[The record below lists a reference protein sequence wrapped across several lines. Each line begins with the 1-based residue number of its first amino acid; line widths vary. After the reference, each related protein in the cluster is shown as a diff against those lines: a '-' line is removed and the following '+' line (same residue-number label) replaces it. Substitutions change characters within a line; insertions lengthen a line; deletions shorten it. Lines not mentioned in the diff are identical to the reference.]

1 MINKDDKIN
10 EENHKA
16 LIEKISFYLNLLLP
30 KEKVECMSLLR
41 KVSIYFQSSILLFF
55 VSILLL
61 IEQIIKFRWKKI
73 PYVFLILKQ
82 IDNTL
87 KEHLDF

>member
-10 EENHKA
+10 EEKHKA
-16 LIEKISFYLNLLLP
+16 LIEKISVYLNLLLP

-41 KVSIYFQSSILLFF
+41 KVFIYFQSSILLFF

>member
-87 KEHLDF
+87 KEHLEF

>member
-55 VSILLL
+55 V
-61 IEQIIKFRWKKI
+61 
-73 PYVFLILKQ
+73 
-82 IDNTL
+82 
-87 KEHLDF
+87 

>member
-16 LIEKISFYLNLLLP
+16 LIEKISVYLNLLLP

-87 KEHLDF
+87 KEHLEF

>member
-1 MINKDDKIN
+1 MDKIN
-10 EENHKA
+10 EEKRKE
-16 LIEKISFYLNLLLP
+16 LIEKISVYLNLLLP

-41 KVSIYFQSSILLFF
+41 KVFIYFQSSILLFF
-55 VSILLL
+55 VLILLL

-87 KEHLDF
+87 KEHLEF

>member
-10 EENHKA
+10 EEKRKE
-16 LIEKISFYLNLLLP
+16 LIEKISVYLNLLLP

-41 KVSIYFQSSILLFF
+41 KVFIYFQSSILLFF
-55 VSILLL
+55 VLILLL

-87 KEHLDF
+87 KEHLEF

>member
-10 EENHKA
+10 EEKRKA
-16 LIEKISFYLNLLLP
+16 LIEKISVYLNLLLP

-41 KVSIYFQSSILLFF
+41 KVFIYFQSSILLFF
-55 VSILLL
+55 VLILIL
-61 IEQIIKFRWKKI
+61 IEQIIRFRWKKI

>member
-10 EENHKA
+10 EEKRKA
-16 LIEKISFYLNLLLP
+16 LIEKISVYLNLLLP

-55 VSILLL
+55 VLILIL
-61 IEQIIKFRWKKI
+61 IEQIIRFRWKKI

>member
-10 EENHKA
+10 EEKHKA
-16 LIEKISFYLNLLLP
+16 LIEKISVYLNLLLP

>member
-10 EENHKA
+10 EEKRKE
-16 LIEKISFYLNLLLP
+16 LIEKISVYLNLLLP

-41 KVSIYFQSSILLFF
+41 KVFIYFQSSILLFF
-55 VSILLL
+55 VLILLL

-82 IDNTL
+82 LDNTL
-87 KEHLDF
+87 KEHLEF